1 MVAAPHPAVAGF
13 GVKTAIVAT
22 VALLPFGALVL
33 FISLF
38 GGLGS
43 APAPASQTSTPAAC
57 VSTGPVAGLDAT
69 QAQNAR
75 TVVAVAQQMG
85 GRPAA
90 VVAISVGL
98 AESGLRV
105 LGNPAVP
112 GSGRGQGT
120 GSNMDSVGIFQQRTG
135 WGAVAQRLDPTSS
148 TRLFMRALLA
158 DRGWRSKPP
167 WVAAQDVQQSSFDG
181 HPRAV
186 NNYSTVYGGNYRAS
200 LARARVIVAQIES
213 TATTCG
219 TLTGGTPANTAP
231 GSHGLP
237 ANYRI
242 PATATPAE
250 QVAVSFA
257 LAQLNKPYV
266 WAAAGPN
273 AYDCS
278 GLTMAAWAHAGVALD
293 HFTGSQATAGTPVA
307 DPAAMSPGDLILVP
321 GDDGTLAAPRH
332 VGMYIGDGLVVNA
345 ADPTDGIRVQTF
357 ADFVRV
363 GHGLSTIRHIA

>member
-1 MVAAPHPAVAGF
+1 MGF

-22 VALLPFGALVL
+22 AVVLPFGALVL

-38 GGLGS
+38 GGPGS
-43 APAPASQTSTPAAC
+43 TLAPTNQAGTPTVC
-57 VSTGPVAGLDAT
+57 VSSGPIGGLDAT
-69 QAQNAR
+69 RASNAR

-90 VVAISVGL
+90 VIAISVGL
-98 AESGLRV
+98 AESGLHV

-112 GSGRGQGT
+112 GSGAGQGSGT
-120 GSNMDSVGIFQQRTG
+120 NMDSIGVFQQRAG
-135 WGAVAQRLDPTSS
+135 WGTVPQRLDPISS
-148 TRLFMRALLA
+148 TRLFMNALLA
-158 DRGWRSKPP
+158 DPGWRSKPP

-181 HPRAV
+181 HPRAA
-186 NNYSTVYGGNYRAS
+186 NNYSAVYGGNYQAT
-200 LARARVIVAQIES
+200 LARSQVIVAQILA

-219 TLTGGTPANTAP
+219 TLTGGIPANTTP

-242 PATATPAE
+242 PPTATPGE
-250 QVAVSFA
+250 QVAISFA
-257 LAQLNKPYV
+257 LAQVDKPYM

-278 GLTMAAWAHAGVALD
+278 GLTMAAWAQAGIALD
-293 HFTGSQATAGTPVA
+293 HFTGNQATAGTPVT
-307 DPAAMSPGDLILVP
+307 DPADMSPGDLILVP

-332 VGMYIGDGLVVNA
+332 VGMYIGGGLVVNA
-345 ADPTDGIRVQTF
+345 ADPTDGIRVQSF